1 MNKKGFTLVEVLA
14 VLVIL
19 SLLLILTIPS
29 IRDALTSGKNKI
41 NEINKKQIEDAAKII
56 VDEVIY
62 CNLSDETKKL
72 LGVDE
77 NKVDENKK
85 KIPICEQAMTSLT
98 QKDKN
103 GKIVGKDIDIND
115 LELDNNDS
123 KKCKGTINIKIDE
136 NTYKETIEF
145 KDDVICE

>member
-29 IRDALTSGKNKI
+29 IRDALTNGKNKI

-62 CNLSDETKKL
+62 CNMTEIAKKALGDEASCSIAKTKLINGVNIDVSKL
-72 LGVDE
+72 DLD
-77 NKVDENKK
+77 
-85 KIPICEQAMTSLT
+85 
-98 QKDKN
+98 DKS
-103 GKIVGKDIDIND
+103 
-115 LELDNNDS
+115 S
-123 KKCKGTINIKIDE
+123 KCSGTINVKIDSE
-136 NTYKETIEF
+136 TYKEKIDTTN
-145 KDDVICE
+145 VICK

>member
-29 IRDALTSGKNKI
+29 IRDALTNGKNKI

-62 CNLSDETKKL
+62 CNMTEIAKDALKDETSDEISCSIAKTKL
-72 LGVDE
+72 INGV
-77 NKVDENKK
+77 NIN
-85 KIPICEQAMTSLT
+85 L
-98 QKDKN
+98 KN
-103 GKIVGKDIDIND
+103 
-115 LELDNNDS
+115 LELDDKSS
-123 KKCKGTINIKIDE
+123 KCSGTINVKIDSE
-136 NTYKETIEF
+136 TYKETI
-145 KDDVICE
+145 DTTNVICK

>member
-29 IRDALTSGKNKI
+29 IRDALTNGKNKI

-62 CNLSDETKKL
+62 CNMTEIAKDALKDEISCSIAKTKL
-72 LGVDE
+72 INGV
-77 NKVDENKK
+77 N
-85 KIPICEQAMTSLT
+85 
-98 QKDKN
+98 
-103 GKIVGKDIDIND
+103 IDLKH
-115 LELDNNDS
+115 LELDDKSS
-123 KKCKGTINIKIDE
+123 KCSGTINVKIDSE
-136 NTYKETIEF
+136 TYKETI
-145 KDDVICE
+145 DTTNVICK

>member
-29 IRDALTSGKNKI
+29 IRDALTNGKNKI

-62 CNLSDETKKL
+62 CNMTEIAKKALGDETSCSNAKTKL
-72 LGVDE
+72 INGVNIDVS
-77 NKVDENKK
+77 KLD
-85 KIPICEQAMTSLT
+85 LD
-98 QKDKN
+98 DKS
-103 GKIVGKDIDIND
+103 
-115 LELDNNDS
+115 S
-123 KKCKGTINIKIDE
+123 KCSGTINVKIDSE
-136 NTYKETIEF
+136 TYKETI
-145 KDDVICE
+145 DMTNVICK

>member
-29 IRDALTSGKNKI
+29 IRDALTNGKNKI

-62 CNLSDETKKL
+62 CNMTEISKKALGDETSCSIAKTKL
-72 LGVDE
+72 INGVNIDVS
-77 NKVDENKK
+77 KLD
-85 KIPICEQAMTSLT
+85 LD
-98 QKDKN
+98 DKS
-103 GKIVGKDIDIND
+103 
-115 LELDNNDS
+115 S
-123 KKCKGTINIKIDE
+123 KCSGTINVKINSE
-136 NTYKETIEF
+136 TYKETI
-145 KDDVICE
+145 DMTNVICK

>member
-29 IRDALTSGKNKI
+29 IRDALTNGKNKI

-62 CNLSDETKKL
+62 CNMTEIAKDALKDETSDEISCSIAKTKL
-72 LGVDE
+72 INGVNID
-77 NKVDENKK
+77 
-85 KIPICEQAMTSLT
+85 L
-98 QKDKN
+98 KN
-103 GKIVGKDIDIND
+103 
-115 LELDNNDS
+115 LELDDKSS
-123 KKCKGTINIKIDE
+123 KCSGTINVKIDSE
-136 NTYKETIEF
+136 TYKETI
-145 KDDVICE
+145 DTTNIICK

>member
-29 IRDALTSGKNKI
+29 IRDALTNGKNKI

-62 CNLSDETKKL
+62 CNMTEIAKKALGDETSCSIAKTKL
-72 LGVDE
+72 INGVNIDVS
-77 NKVDENKK
+77 KLD
-85 KIPICEQAMTSLT
+85 LD
-98 QKDKN
+98 DKS
-103 GKIVGKDIDIND
+103 
-115 LELDNNDS
+115 S
-123 KKCKGTINIKIDE
+123 KCSGTINVKIDSE
-136 NTYKETIEF
+136 TYQEKIDTTN
-145 KDDVICE
+145 VICK

>member
-29 IRDALTSGKNKI
+29 IKNALTNGKNKI

-62 CNLSDETKKL
+62 CNMTEIAKDALAEISCSIAKTKL
-72 LGVDE
+72 INGVNID
-77 NKVDENKK
+77 
-85 KIPICEQAMTSLT
+85 L
-98 QKDKN
+98 KN
-103 GKIVGKDIDIND
+103 
-115 LELDNNDS
+115 LELDDKSS
-123 KKCKGTINIKIDE
+123 KCSGTINVKINSE
-136 NTYKETIEF
+136 TYKETIDM
-145 KDDVICE
+145 KNVICK